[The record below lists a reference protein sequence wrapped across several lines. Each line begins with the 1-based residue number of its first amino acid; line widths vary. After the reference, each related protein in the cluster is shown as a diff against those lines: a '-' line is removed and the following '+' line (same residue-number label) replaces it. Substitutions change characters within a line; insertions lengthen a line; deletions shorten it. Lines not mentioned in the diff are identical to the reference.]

1 MRTLLS
7 AAFCFTLLTGSQL
20 ATGADGAGEDWPQFL
35 GTRGNNTSSE
45 TGLLDKWPT
54 NGPPVAWQ
62 KNIGSGYSAP
72 SIRGELLILHHRVA
86 NEEVVEALL
95 AANGKPVWRHAY
107 PSRFVDPFG
116 YNNGPRC
123 TPLLTESRCYTFGAE
138 GILAC
143 LDLKTGKLV
152 WERATAKDSELTGG
166 LYRAIAPRKQV
177 YKPTEWN
184 KYQVTLKGAQMKVV
198 LNGELIQD
206 LNLDEHNE
214 VVKRHDGKLAPAIKD
229 RPRKG
234 HIGFQELSRGEG
246 HAQIRHARIKV
257 SE

>member
-152 WERATAKDSELTGG
+152 WERATAKDWNVPDAFFGVGSTPILEGDRLIVMVGGQPNSGVVALDAATGKTIWESVG
-166 LYRAIAPRKQV
+166 KTNWQGVITAGWRREEPYQWTG
-177 YKPTEWN
+177 TE
-184 KYQVTLKGAQMKVV
+184 KSASYA
-198 LNGELIQD
+198 
-206 LNLDEHNE
+206 
-214 VVKRHDGKLAPAIKD
+214 
-229 RPRKG
+229 
-234 HIGFQELSRGEG
+234 
-246 HAQIRHARIKV
+246 
-257 SE
+257 